1 MNTEEITKIIEK
13 NRMLESD
20 NRLHYLELKKK
31 NKVIAELEKQL
42 CEKDTEIADLK
53 DKVYYQ
59 AEVIEKLK
67 KNI

>member
-31 NKVIAELEKQL
+31 NKVIAESEQQL